1 MSIFIQEVLGLIKRN
16 KKKKGVELNKSTDWL
31 ELGTLSESNLGKASY
46 IPKLAPFAI
55 KYGELFCDLRKD
67 LTITIENSGVE
78 GRLPVYTVKDGYCS
92 LDALKDSIIT
102 QNAADDTIIVNGN
115 LDVNNNAILK
125 ESVDLGTFGDI
136 VHATSLFNRVI
147 DSAGAVAG
155 TANRILRST
164 ADGRVV
170 WSDDDPVVSL
180 TYGSIW
186 RGSAANVKEEL
197 AIGTVGQ
204 VLTSNG
210 TTASWVSSGSGTV
223 TSIGLTAPSAFTVA
237 NSPITTSGVIA
248 LAGAGTTLE
257 YIDGTGAL
265 QTFPSIPSAV
275 PIMSSTVLGIG
286 KLEDDLIQVIP
297 AVAVSA
303 VADRTYGVQFND
315 AQQLVVNVPW
325 SGGGGV
331 NTTYDLTT
339 AQSGLDALIK
349 LTGSDGTIDDVR
361 LAAGTNITLT
371 DTGNSITIDA
381 ATPVIPFTS
390 LTTTGTSG
398 AATLAA
404 GVLNIPDYAAGADAK
419 FKIDAADTAEGYWFD
434 KVTIGSGLSQSVNT
448 DGSGVKTTTISAVS
462 VNTVN
467 SIRVG
472 SVTESGMFE
481 FTGAGVTM
489 NTGTNPTTID
499 FAQSA
504 ANVAM
509 TSSVLGLGKLF
520 SDTVQTVAS
529 TAVSAT
535 TARTYGVQFNDGGQ
549 LVVNVPWIQGAG
561 MTSWNLEGDT
571 GTPEAI
577 INGENAKIEG
587 GTAISTS
594 TIAANTLQVQLD
606 NTAVTP
612 GAYTNA
618 NVTVDAQ
625 GRITAAASG
634 VVTAVGY
641 TTVVGYMTY
650 SSGTWGAVVLQN
662 NTGLTYTFT
671 GPGAQDEFT
680 ITPSTPWVD
689 KNTLYIDFGVDLLTD
704 HTFGRLHDVDA
715 NNVQFKVYD
724 AQANGNVQVFQRLM
738 YEIRIY

>member
-67 LTITIENSGVE
+67 LTITIKNSGVE

-210 TTASWVSSGSGTV
+210 TTASWASSGSGTV

-339 AQSGLDALIK
+339 AQSGSDALIK

-462 VNTVN
+462 FNVVN
-467 SIRVG
+467 SIKVG
-472 SVTESGMFE
+472 SVTDSGMFE

-509 TSSVLGLGKLF
+509 TSSVLGLGKLS
-520 SDTVQTVAS
+520 SDTVQTVAA

-535 TARTYGVQFNDGGQ
+535 TARTYGVQFNAGGQ

-594 TIAANTLQVQLD
+594 TVAANTLQVQLD
-606 NTAVTP
+606 NTAVTA

-689 KNTLYIDFGVDLLTD
+689 KNSLYIDFGVDLLTD

>member
-520 SDTVQTVAS
+520 SDTVQTVAA

>member
-549 LVVNVPWIQGAG
+549 LVVNVPWVPGAG

-594 TIAANTLQVQLD
+594 TVAANTLQVQLD

-689 KNTLYIDFGVDLLTD
+689 KNSLYIDFGVDLLTD

>member
-594 TIAANTLQVQLD
+594 TVAANTLLVQLD
-606 NTAVTP
+606 NTAVTA

-618 NVTVDAQ
+618 DVTIDAQ
-625 GRITAAASG
+625 GRITAAANG
-634 VVTAVGY
+634 TAAVGY
-641 TTVVGYMTY
+641 TTLVGYARV
-650 SSGTWGAVVLQN
+650 SGGSWTTVILQN
-662 NTGLTYTFT
+662 TTGLTYAFT
-671 GPGAQDEFT
+671 GPGSQNEFV
-680 ITPSTPWVD
+680 ITPNTAWAD
-689 KNTLYIDFGVDLLTD
+689 KDKLFATFNGDITKMDTFSKLFNLT
-704 HTFGRLHDVDA
+704 TT
-715 NNVQFKVYD
+715 NIQFKVYD
-724 AQANGNVQVFQRLM
+724 TGSSSDASTFQRVM
-738 YEIRIY
+738 FEIRIYP

>member
-509 TSSVLGLGKLF
+509 TSSVLGLGKLS
-520 SDTVQTVAS
+520 SDTVQTVAA

-594 TIAANTLQVQLD
+594 TVAANTLQVQLD

-689 KNTLYIDFGVDLLTD
+689 KNSLYIDFGVDLLTD

>member
-594 TIAANTLQVQLD
+594 TVAANTLQVQLD

>member
-78 GRLPVYTVKDGYCS
+78 GRLPVYTVKNGYCS

>member
-67 LTITIENSGVE
+67 LTITIKNSGVE

-210 TTASWVSSGSGTV
+210 TTASWASSGSGTV

-339 AQSGLDALIK
+339 AQSGSDALIK

-404 GVLNIPDYAAGADAK
+404 GVLNIPDYAAGDDAK
-419 FKIDAADTAEGYWFD
+419 FKIDAADTAEGYWSD

-462 VNTVN
+462 FNVVN
-467 SIRVG
+467 SIKVG
-472 SVTESGMFE
+472 SVTDSGMFE

-509 TSSVLGLGKLF
+509 TSSVLGLGKLS
-520 SDTVQTVAS
+520 SDTVQTVAA

-535 TARTYGVQFNDGGQ
+535 TARTYGVQFNAGGQ

-594 TIAANTLQVQLD
+594 TVAANTLQVQLD
-606 NTAVTP
+606 NTAVTA

-689 KNTLYIDFGVDLLTD
+689 KNSLYIDFGVDLLTD

>member
-535 TARTYGVQFNDGGQ
+535 TARTYGVQ
-549 LVVNVPWIQGAG
+549 
-561 MTSWNLEGDT
+561 
-571 GTPEAI
+571 
-577 INGENAKIEG
+577 
-587 GTAISTS
+587 
-594 TIAANTLQVQLD
+594 
-606 NTAVTP
+606 
-612 GAYTNA
+612 
-618 NVTVDAQ
+618 
-625 GRITAAASG
+625 
-634 VVTAVGY
+634 
-641 TTVVGYMTY
+641 
-650 SSGTWGAVVLQN
+650 
-662 NTGLTYTFT
+662 
-671 GPGAQDEFT
+671 
-680 ITPSTPWVD
+680 
-689 KNTLYIDFGVDLLTD
+689 
-704 HTFGRLHDVDA
+704 
-715 NNVQFKVYD
+715 
-724 AQANGNVQVFQRLM
+724 
-738 YEIRIY
+738 

>member
-67 LTITIENSGVE
+67 LTITIKNSGVE

-210 TTASWVSSGSGTV
+210 TTASWASSGSGTV

-339 AQSGLDALIK
+339 AQSGSDALIK

-404 GVLNIPDYAAGADAK
+404 GVLNIPDYADAK

-462 VNTVN
+462 FNVVN
-467 SIRVG
+467 SIKVG
-472 SVTESGMFE
+472 SVTDSGMFE

-509 TSSVLGLGKLF
+509 TSSVLGLGKLS
-520 SDTVQTVAS
+520 SDTVQTVAA

-535 TARTYGVQFNDGGQ
+535 TARTYGVQFNAGGQ

-594 TIAANTLQVQLD
+594 TVAANTLQVQLD
-606 NTAVTP
+606 NTAVTA

-689 KNTLYIDFGVDLLTD
+689 KNSLYIDFGVDLLTD

>member
-67 LTITIENSGVE
+67 LTITIKNSGVE

-210 TTASWVSSGSGTV
+210 TTASWASSGSGTV

-339 AQSGLDALIK
+339 AQSGSDALIK

-404 GVLNIPDYAAGADAK
+404 GVLNIPDYADAK

-448 DGSGVKTTTISAVS
+448 DGSGVKTTTISAIS

-467 SIRVG
+467 SIKVG
-472 SVTESGMFE
+472 GVTDSGMFE

-509 TSSVLGLGKLF
+509 TSSVLGLGKLS
-520 SDTVQTVAS
+520 SDTVQTVAA

-535 TARTYGVQFNDGGQ
+535 TARTYGVQFNAGGQ

-594 TIAANTLQVQLD
+594 TVAANTLQVQLD
-606 NTAVTP
+606 NTAVTA

-689 KNTLYIDFGVDLLTD
+689 KNSLYIDFGVDLLTD

>member
-67 LTITIENSGVE
+67 LTITIKNSGVE

-210 TTASWVSSGSGTV
+210 TTASWASSGSGTV

-339 AQSGLDALIK
+339 AQSGSDALIK

-404 GVLNIPDYAAGADAK
+404 GVLNIPDYAAGDDAK

-462 VNTVN
+462 FNVVN
-467 SIRVG
+467 SIKVG
-472 SVTESGMFE
+472 SVTDSGMFE

-509 TSSVLGLGKLF
+509 TSSVLGLGKLS
-520 SDTVQTVAS
+520 SDTVQTVAA

-535 TARTYGVQFNDGGQ
+535 TARTYGVQFNAGGQ

-594 TIAANTLQVQLD
+594 TVAANTLQVQLD
-606 NTAVTP
+606 NTAVTA

-689 KNTLYIDFGVDLLTD
+689 KNSLYIDFGVDLLTD

>member
-594 TIAANTLQVQLD
+594 TVAANTLQVQLD

-689 KNTLYIDFGVDLLTD
+689 KNSLYIDFGVDLLTD

-724 AQANGNVQVFQRLM
+724 AQANANVQVFQRLM